1 MKRFNCD
8 KAGCEICSKA
18 TVVKGFFG
26 TTKYKCSSKEKAH
39 KNVKAKDCLD
49 FRCNSATETKV
60 CRLCRKGERRR

>member
-18 TVVKGFFG
+18 TVVKGMFG
-26 TTKYKCSSKEKAH
+26 IKKYKCSSKEKAH
-39 KNVKAKDCLD
+39 GNVKAKDCLD
-49 FRCNSATETKV
+49 FRCNSATNAKE